1 MTGKV
6 AKDHLQR
13 TAYLYVR
20 QSTLRQVIENTESTR
35 RQYALRDRA
44 LELGWREDQVEVID
58 CDLGESGTADREGF
72 RHLMAEVGLGH
83 AGIVL
88 GLEVSRL
95 ARDNIDWH
103 RLLEVCATTD
113 TLILDE
119 DGLYSPQDHNDRLLL
134 GLKGAMSAAEL
145 HVLRSRLRGGI
156 LSQAQ
161 RGALKLPL
169 PAGLVYD
176 SDRNVVL
183 DPDAEVRNS
192 IRLVFSTFERA
203 GSSWGVVR
211 HFEERGLTFPL
222 RDGRGYSPG
231 PVQWRPLT
239 ATRVRSML
247 RNPRY
252 AGAFVYGRTRQVS
265 TPNGSRI
272 EKLAAEDWTVLIQD
286 VHPGYIPWEQYQRNV
301 RTLEGNARTSLQ
313 GAAREGAALLQGI
326 AVCGVCGR
334 NLIALYH
341 GGKHRSHVRYACNGG
356 TGQHRTPRCP
366 SMSARPVDRAIGQLL
381 LGLVAPV
388 TLEVALSVQA
398 EMQARDDEIAA
409 LREQAVQR
417 SREAA
422 ELAKRRFM
430 EVDPGNRLVADVLES
445 EWNRSLQALRDA
457 EDERDRLRGQD
468 RILLDETVRQRVLE
482 LATDFPRLWNDPA
495 TPNREKKRMIRL
507 LIEDVTLT
515 RHGDRAHAGVRLRG
529 GATRELDVSLQAAEH
544 PAKLPAALVAEIREL
559 LHHHTDAQVADI
571 LNRRGRT
578 GSFGQ
583 PFNTSM
589 VAHVRFRRGFESQR
603 QMLRKNGMLTTSEI
617 AEQLS
622 ISHDRV
628 RRLASKGIIRKR
640 GASQTRFLYELPGP
654 ENPVWELV
662 KQDRHEP
669 GMASAIQ
676 NGMEA

>member
-13 TAYLYVR
+13 TAYLYIR

-35 RQYALRDRA
+35 RQYALRERA
-44 LELGWREDQVEVID
+44 LELGWREEQVVVID

-103 RLLEVCATTD
+103 RLLEVCATTN

-156 LSQAQ
+156 LSQAH

-169 PAGLVYD
+169 PAGFVYD
-176 SDRNVVL
+176 SERNVVL

-192 IRLVFSTFERA
+192 IRQLFSTFDRT

-211 HFEERGLTFPL
+211 YFEERGLTFPL

-231 PVQWRPLT
+231 PVRWRPLT
-239 ATRVRSML
+239 ATRVRSVL

-252 AGAFVYGRTRQVS
+252 AGAFTYGRTRRGGS
-265 TPNGSRI
+265 PNGSRT
-272 EKLAAEDWTVLIQD
+272 EQLGAEDWTVLIHD
-286 VHPGYIPWEQYQRNV
+286 AHPGYIAWEQYERNV
-301 RTLEGNARTSLQ
+301 RILEGNAKTSLQ

-326 AVCGVCGR
+326 ALCGVCGR
-334 NLIALYH
+334 NLIMQYN
-341 GGKHRSHVRYACNGG
+341 GGKRWPHVRYTCNGG
-356 TGQHRTPRCP
+356 TGQHRTPSCQ
-366 SMSARPVDRAIGQLL
+366 SMSARHVDQAIGQLL
-381 LGLVAPV
+381 LDLVAPV
-388 TLEVALSVQA
+388 TLELALSVEA
-398 EMQARDDEIAA
+398 EMQARDDEVAV
-409 LREQAVQR
+409 LREQSVQR
-417 SREAA
+417 CRETA

-445 EWNRSLQALRDA
+445 EWNRGLQSLRNA
-457 EDERDRLRGQD
+457 EEERDRLRQQD
-468 RILLDETVRQRVLE
+468 RILLDESVRQRVLE

-495 TPNREKKRMIRL
+495 TPNREKKRMVRL

-515 RHGDRAHAGVRLRG
+515 RHGDHTHAGVRLRG
-529 GATRELDVSLQAAEH
+529 GATRELDISLQAAEH
-544 PAKLPAALVAEIREL
+544 PAKLPAAIVAEIGEL
-559 LHHHTDAQVADI
+559 LCHHTDARVADI

-578 GSFGQ
+578 GSRGQ
-583 PFNTSM
+583 PFNTGM
-589 VAHVRFRRGFESQR
+589 VAHVRHRRRLDTQR
-603 QMLRKNGMLTTSEI
+603 QMLRKKGMLTT
-617 AEQLS
+617 AEFAELLS
-622 ISHDRV
+622 VSHDRV
-628 RRLASKGIIRKR
+628 RALASRGLIRKR
-640 GASQTRFLYELPGP
+640 NASQTRFLYEPP
-654 ENPVWELV
+654 RQDDPVWDLV
-662 KQDRHEP
+662 NRGRDEP
-669 GMASAIQ
+669 DIADSTQ
-676 NGMEA
+676 SGMEA

>member
-6 AKDHLQR
+6 AKNHLQR

-58 CDLGESGTADREGF
+58 CDLGESGSADREGF

-103 RLLEVCATTD
+103 RLLEVCATTN

-161 RGALKLPL
+161 RGVLRLPL

-192 IRLVFSTFERA
+192 VRLVFSTFERA

-211 HFEERGLTFPL
+211 HFEERGLRFPL
-222 RDGRGYSPG
+222 REGHGYSPG

-252 AGAFVYGRTRQVS
+252 AGAFAYGRTRQIS
-265 TPNGSRI
+265 SPNGSRI

-301 RTLEGNARTSLQ
+301 RTLEGNAGTSLK

-326 AVCGVCGR
+326 ALCGVCGR
-334 NLIALYH
+334 NLIMQYH
-341 GGKHRSHVRYACNGG
+341 GHKRRAHVRYACNGG
-356 TGQHRTPRCP
+356 TGQHRTPRCQ
-366 SMSARPVDRAIGQLL
+366 SMSARHVDRAIGQLL

-398 EMQARDDEIAA
+398 EMQARDDEVAV

-445 EWNRSLQALRDA
+445 EWNQCLKALRDA
-457 EDERDRLRGQD
+457 EDERDRLRDQD
-468 RILLDETVRQRVLE
+468 RILLDESIRKRVLQI
-482 LATDFPRLWNDPA
+482 ATDFPRLWNDPA

-515 RHGDRAHAGVRLRG
+515 RDGDRAHAGVRLRG

-559 LHHHTDAQVADI
+559 LHHHTDAQVANI
-571 LNRRGRT
+571 LNQRGRT
-578 GSFGQ
+578 GSRGQ

-589 VAHVRFRRGFESQR
+589 VAHVRFRRGLETQR
-603 QMLRKNGMLTTSEI
+603 QMLREKGMLTTAEV

-628 RRLASKGIIRKR
+628 RTLASKGMIRKR
-640 GASQTRFLYELPGP
+640 GASQTRFLYEPP
-654 ENPVWELV
+654 EQDDAVWELV
-662 KQDRHEP
+662 NQGRHEP
-669 GMASAIQ
+669 GLANTVQ
-676 NGMEA
+676 NPMEA

>member
-13 TAYLYVR
+13 TAYLYIR
-20 QSTLRQVIENTESTR
+20 QSTLRQVIENSESTR
-35 RQYALRDRA
+35 RQYALRERA
-44 LELGWREDQVEVID
+44 LELGWREDQVVVID

-103 RLLEVCATTD
+103 RLLEVCATTN

-156 LSQAQ
+156 LSQAH

-169 PAGLVYD
+169 PAGFVYD
-176 SDRNVVL
+176 SECNVVL

-192 IRLVFSTFERA
+192 IRQLFSTFDRT

-231 PVQWRPLT
+231 PVRWRPLT
-239 ATRVRSML
+239 ATRVRSVL

-252 AGAFVYGRTRQVS
+252 AGAFTYGRTRRGG
-265 TPNGSRI
+265 TPNGARI
-272 EKLAAEDWTVLIQD
+272 EQLGAEDWTVLIHD
-286 VHPGYIPWEQYQRNV
+286 AHPGYIAWEQYERNV
-301 RTLEGNARTSLQ
+301 RTLQSNARASLQ
-313 GAAREGAALLQGI
+313 GAVREGAALLQGI
-326 AVCGVCGR
+326 ALCGVCGR
-334 NLIALYH
+334 NLIMQYN
-341 GGKHRSHVRYACNGG
+341 GRKRWSHVRYACNGG
-356 TGQHRTPRCP
+356 TGQHRTPRCQ
-366 SMSARPVDRAIGQLL
+366 SMSARHVDLAIGQLL
-381 LGLVAPV
+381 LDLVAPV
-388 TLEVALSVQA
+388 TLELALSVEA
-398 EMQARDDEIAA
+398 EMQARDDEVAV
-409 LREQAVQR
+409 LREQSVQR
-417 SREAA
+417 CREAA

-445 EWNRSLQALRDA
+445 EWNQGLLRLRNA
-457 EDERDRLRGQD
+457 EEERDRLRQQD
-468 RILLDETVRQRVLE
+468 RILLDESVRQRVLE

-495 TPNREKKRMIRL
+495 TPNREKKRMVRL

-515 RHGDRAHAGVRLRG
+515 RHGDHAHVGVRLRG

-544 PAKLPAALVAEIREL
+544 PAKLPTAIVTEIGEL
-559 LHHHTDAQVADI
+559 LCQHTDARIADI
-571 LNRRGRT
+571 LNQRGRT
-578 GSFGQ
+578 GSRGQ

-589 VAHVRFRRGFESQR
+589 VAHVRHRRRLDTQR
-603 QMLRKNGMLTTSEI
+603 QMLRKKGMLTT
-617 AEQLS
+617 AEFAELLS
-622 ISHDRV
+622 VSHDRV
-628 RRLASKGIIRKR
+628 RALASRGIIRKCN
-640 GASQTRFLYELPGP
+640 ASRTRFLYEPPGQDD
-654 ENPVWELV
+654 PVWTLV
-662 KQDRHEP
+662 NHGRNEP
-669 GMASAIQ
+669 GIADSTQ
-676 NGMEA
+676 SGMEA